1 MKETPVT
8 EQVAR
13 SFLLGEVD
21 PALRQRIESL
31 FLTDR
36 EARETILIVEDSLL
50 EEYLEGTLA
59 SSEAKK
65 FLERYAT
72 NPKERKRLRIT
83 KSIREYAVENAPPI
97 SRPISSLEKLR
108 LALPG
113 WPTNQR
119 LGLPVLASIVIVLI
133 MVAVWFMLRMNQRV
147 REANQ
152 QTSIERQLADVNAP
166 ASLST
171 NPPQMLSITLSPI
184 SVRSVQ
190 SSSAIIL
197 QPSAR
202 LVELHLLW
210 AQREEYPTYQAEL
223 SRVEGTKAFTLP
235 SLHLEKDQGVRLVRL
250 RIPAD
255 LLPAG
260 LYRIRLRG
268 MASVSAPSAAEEYDF
283 QVTRQ

>member
-21 PALRQRIESL
+21 PALRQRIESV
-31 FLTDR
+31 FLTDP
-36 EARETILIVEDSLL
+36 EARETILIVEDRLL
-50 EEYLEGTLA
+50 EEYLEGTLT

-83 KSIREYAVENAPPI
+83 QSIREYAVENAPPI
-97 SRPISSLEKLR
+97 SRPISALEKLR

-119 LGLPVLASIVIVLI
+119 LGLPLLASIVIVLI
-133 MVAVWFMLRMNQRV
+133 MVAVWFMLRINQRV
-147 REANQ
+147 REDSQ
-152 QTSIERQLADVNAP
+152 QASIERQLAEVNSP
-166 ASLST
+166 ASLSAS
-171 NPPQMLSITLSPI
+171 PPQMLSTALPPI

-190 SSSAIIL
+190 SSPAIIL
-197 QPSAR
+197 QSSAR
-202 LVELHLLW
+202 LVELHLFW
-210 AQREEYPTYQAEL
+210 PQKEEYPAYRAEL
-223 SRVEGTKAFTLP
+223 SRVEGTKAFMLP
-235 SLHLEKDQGVRLVRL
+235 PLPLEKGQGVRFVRL

-268 MASVSAPSAAEEYDF
+268 IASDNAPGPAEEYDF